1 MPDYFKNKK
10 ILVTGGAG
18 FIGSNLVERLVREGA
33 NVTVFDNM
41 TEGTGANLFNLNSV
55 KDEVEIRKGDLRDAL
70 AIDTAVRDKDIIF
83 NLAGL
88 LNHYESMT
96 NPLEDLSV
104 NTEAQVIFLESVRKN
119 NHAAKIIYTGS
130 RNEYGLIKHNPVD
143 EEHSLDPS
151 DANSI
156 SMTAGGSYHMLYARV
171 YDLPIVYLRLP
182 NVYGPRHQMQ
192 HPKQGVLNWF
202 VRQVMDGQ
210 EITLYGTGE
219 QIRDCN
225 YVADVVEALILSGV
239 DPKALGQVFNLGGTA
254 VSLKEYVEELIKVHG
269 SGTYKL
275 IPFPEDAKKIEIGDY
290 VADTS
295 KIKKALGWEAS
306 TDLKTG
312 LTETLDFYKK
322 YREHYWTA

>member
-1 MPDYFKNKK
+1 MSSYFKNKK

-18 FIGSNLVERLVREGA
+18 FIGSNLVERIVSDGA
-33 NVTVFDNM
+33 IITVFDNL
-41 TEGTGANLFNLNSV
+41 TPDTGANLYNLNNV
-55 KDEVEIRKGDLRDAL
+55 KDQIETLIGDLRDAQ
-70 AIDTAVRDKDIIF
+70 AVENAVKDKDIIF

-88 LNHYESMT
+88 LNHHASMT

-104 NTEAQVIFLESVRKN
+104 NTEGQIVFLESVRKN
-119 NHAAKIIYTGS
+119 NPRAKIIYTGS

-225 YVADVVEALILSGV
+225 YVGDVVEALIMSAEN
-239 DPKALGQVFNLGGTA
+239 PKAMGQVFNLGGTA
-254 VSLKEYVEELIKVHG
+254 VSLKDYVEELIRVNGEG
-269 SGTYKL
+269 SYKL

-295 KIKKALGWEAS
+295 KIKKALGWEA
-306 TDLKTG
+306 KTSLNQG
-312 LTETLDFYKK
+312 LTKTLEFYKK
-322 YREHYWTA
+322 HREHYWN